1 MNLRDFGQPPILA
14 GERSGLQTQVTNVEV
29 RSVDFEV
36 VDFLYYLST
45 ASGIFPRRCKVDKAT
60 RQISGFGLMSW
71 FHVFSKDGKAKSD
84 YAPAKD
90 R

>member
-45 ASGIFPRRCKVDKAT
+45 ASGIFSRRCKVDKAT